1 MRDKLQNEIMLM
13 LIGNGIDTDS
23 IKSKL
28 TIILNEYEIEQRQT
42 EIAIVNEDD
51 IPKYIRLF
59 LINKKVA
66 GRTDRTIQQYKA
78 ELERFFREVQ
88 KSPLEITS
96 DDIKLF
102 LAKKEVR
109 DNVSKVYQSNI
120 LRVLSSFY
128 QWMIKEEYLLK
139 NPMNKI
145 DEIKVPKVKK
155 DAFTETQIEQMR
167 MNFEDD
173 LRLMCIFELLLS
185 AWCRVSEI
193 AQIKLSD
200 ISETMENILIHGKG
214 SKDRICYINARAKI
228 IMQKYMSERQ
238 DENEY
243 LFPNCKIKVNDTKCL
258 ISVECKKRKVSPKDW
273 WKEKDL
279 VGDGHIDK
287 SVIETMIR
295 KLGKRSGVD
304 KAHPH
309 RFRRTG
315 ATFALRR
322 GMPIEQVSKILGHE
336 SIETTQI
343 YLDISEK
350 ELEQAHRKYV

>member
-173 LRLMCIFELLLS
+173 LRLMCICELLLS
-185 AWCRVSEI
+185 
-193 AQIKLSD
+193 
-200 ISETMENILIHGKG
+200 T
-214 SKDRICYINARAKI
+214 
-228 IMQKYMSERQ
+228 
-238 DENEY
+238 
-243 LFPNCKIKVNDTKCL
+243 
-258 ISVECKKRKVSPKDW
+258 
-273 WKEKDL
+273 
-279 VGDGHIDK
+279 
-287 SVIETMIR
+287 
-295 KLGKRSGVD
+295 
-304 KAHPH
+304 
-309 RFRRTG
+309 
-315 ATFALRR
+315 
-322 GMPIEQVSKILGHE
+322 
-336 SIETTQI
+336 
-343 YLDISEK
+343 
-350 ELEQAHRKYV
+350 

>member
-13 LIGNGIDTDS
+13 LMGNGIDTDS

-28 TIILNEYEIEQRQT
+28 TIILNDYEIEQRHT
-42 EIAIVNEDD
+42 EIAIVDEDE

-109 DNVSKVYQSNI
+109 DNVSKVYQCNI

-145 DEIKVPKVKK
+145 DEIKVPKIKK

-185 AWCRVSEI
+185 TWCRVSEI
-193 AQIKLSD
+193 AQIKMSD

-228 IMQKYMSERQ
+228 IMQKYLSERQ
-238 DENEY
+238 DENAY
-243 LFPNCKIKVNDTKCL
+243 LFPNCKIKVTDTKCL
-258 ISVECKKRKVSPKDW
+258 ISVECKKRKVNPKDW

>member
-185 AWCRVSEI
+185 TWCRVSEI

-238 DENEY
+238 DENAY

-279 VGDGHIDK
+279 AGDGHIDK

>member
-13 LIGNGIDTDS
+13 LMGNGIDTDS

-185 AWCRVSEI
+185 TWCRVSEI

-238 DENEY
+238 DENAY

-258 ISVECKKRKVSPKDW
+258 ISVECKKRKVNQKDW